1 MSDKTLK
8 QRLKHVNF
16 RLTTSEK
23 NRLETL
29 AREHNRTVSEE
40 VRSLMAD
47 VTHDLQTGKLAP
59 RYLNTR
65 DASFGHNR
73 DQKLDVKLTGLVYDY
88 LKFNG
93 INLTAAFLYGLQK
106 H

>member
-23 NRLETL
+23 ERLETL
-29 AREHNRTVSEE
+29 AREHNRTVSAE
-40 VRSLMAD
+40 VRSLMGD
-47 VTHDLQTGKLAP
+47 VTHELQTGKLGMS
-59 RYLNTR
+59 YLNMRPTNTGLPR
-65 DASFGHNR
+65 CH
-73 DQKLDVKLTGLVYDY
+73 KLDVKLTGQVYDY
-88 LKFNG
+88 LKLNC
-93 INLTAAFLYGLQK
+93 INLTAALVYGIQE